1 MHDIHLD
8 DEQRDVLTEALETYL
23 SDLRYEIGNT
33 DAKDFRDELK
43 HKKRLLEKTLEALKQ
58 TRNEMVS

>member
-1 MHDIHLD
+1 MHDLHLEND
-8 DEQRDVLTEALETYL
+8 QRDALAEALETYL

-43 HKKRLLEKTLEALKQ
+43 RKKRLLEKTLEALKQ
-58 TRNEMVS
+58 TQQEVTS

>member
-8 DEQRDVLTEALETYL
+8 NDQRDALIEALDTYL

-43 HKKRLLEKTLEALKQ
+43 RKKRLLEKTQLALKQ
-58 TRNEMVS
+58 TQQEVAS